1 MGVDSEVKI
10 CEGQIAILIEV
21 NGLEYIQEWF
31 VEKHR
36 TIHLIGNQLICYVLL
51 TDGCGFRGSV

>member
-1 MGVDSEVKI
+1 MKT

-21 NGLEYIQEWF
+21 NGLECIQEWF
-31 VEKHR
+31 VEGHR
-36 TIHLIGNQLICYVLL
+36 TIHLIGDQLICDVLL